1 MDKFWALKT
10 SKKRKRE
17 ESDQGQLPDEAELG
31 GVSFM
36 DLLGG
41 MGAGGAD
48 KDNIVKS
55 ENNHIYM
62 YSEITR
68 KTAYEVGNLIK
79 TIASDNMTIADRYD
93 VEPSPIYLHINS
105 YGGSVFA
112 ALAIIDSIKDCQ
124 KKVPVHTV
132 VEGCAA
138 SAATLIG
145 CVGSKRYIKKHAH
158 MLIHELRSG
167 VWGKYSDLEE
177 EMENLKKLMDVI
189 ISIYQEHTKLKG
201 TKKLTNLLKKDSWW
215 SAEECLKN
223 QLVDSYWED
232 RYY

>member
-1 MDKFWALKT
+1 MDKYWASKT

-17 ESDQGQLPDEAELG
+17 ESDQGQLPDEADLG
-31 GVSFM
+31 GMSFL

-41 MGAGGAD
+41 MGSGGAD

-68 KTAYEVGNLIK
+68 KTAYEVGSLIK
-79 TIASDNMTIADRYD
+79 TIASDNITIADRYD
-93 VEPSPIYLHINS
+93 SEPSPIYLHINS

-124 KKVPVHTV
+124 KKVPVHTII
-132 VEGCAA
+132 EGCAA

-145 CVGSKRYIKKHAH
+145 CVGSKRYIKKHAF

-177 EMENLKKLMDVI
+177 EMDNLKKLMTVI
-189 ISIYQEHTKLKG
+189 VDIYKDHSNMKN
-201 TKKLTNLLKKDSWW
+201 KKTLLNLLKKDSWW
-215 SAEECLKN
+215 TSEDCLKKK
-223 QLVDSYWED
+223 LVDSYWED
-232 RYY
+232 R